1 MNNQKNRSH
10 FVNQV
15 TQKFSD
21 RSYYTRHIK
30 SRTAAQLSSYVLSTL
45 SIFAGFTALYKMLI
59 NLTGVN
65 DTLLNSLNDNFTLS
79 LLIFAIAIPML
90 YFLEVL
96 KHRFHSDGLQE
107 LFLVTDDLGAF
118 ERKVGAFLSIV
129 SICLS
134 GYGGYLIADEI
145 AGTQDQKTIVAIESK
160 YENKVND
167 LTTAIQSKKD
177 EISSV
182 TAKINDYQT
191 SSKYQNRQGKILYK
205 FINEISKL
213 ESQKA
218 RLSSELSSLE
228 AQQIGVNDDIKSEQ
242 ITAGVYDKI
251 GLTMNS
257 KATQG
262 FIFKM
267 AGGQLLIDILL
278 YLCLRFVVFFEYKV
292 AIEEGNIES
301 KKEAFKE
308 SKKPKQVK
316 TEVMDLDNGS
326 AVYARQT
333 IGFKTEN
340 RPQNRSKQTAPKQP
354 QNFVTQDT
362 QPQTK
367 QPKQGKQLT
376 IVGDYSKIRNNMM
389 NNYIRLQKGY
399 TVKRFENVKEGIE
412 YFCSLGLKCWIDDS
426 GKLQGDTL
434 TSGSL
439 KKDNVSVSW
448 DEANKKLN
456 IKYY

>member
-1 MNNQKNRSH
+1 MDNKRQH
-10 FVNQV
+10 FVNRV

-30 SRTAAQLSSYVLSTL
+30 SRRAAEWSSYVLSIL
-45 SIFAGFTALYKMLI
+45 SIFAGFTALYKILL

-79 LLIFAIAIPML
+79 LLVFAIAIPIL

-96 KHRFHSDGLQE
+96 KHRFHTDGLQE

-160 YENKVND
+160 YTNKVND
-167 LTTAIQSKKD
+167 LTAAISSKKD

-191 SSKYQNRQGKILYK
+191 SSKYQNKQGQILYK

-213 ESQKA
+213 ESQKV
-218 RLSSELSSLE
+218 RLSSELSGLE
-228 AQQIGVNDDIKSEQ
+228 AQQIAINDDIRSEQ
-242 ITAGVYDKI
+242 QKAGVYDKI

-257 KATQG
+257 EATKG

-278 YLCLRFVVFFEYKV
+278 YLALRFVVFFEYRV
-292 AIEEGNIES
+292 AIEEGKIET
-301 KKEAFKE
+301 KKEA
-308 SKKPKQVK
+308 VK
-316 TEVMDLDNGS
+316 TPKTTSKVVSSDILTTSNAGG
-326 AVYARQT
+326 VYARQT
-333 IGFKTEN
+333 IGFNT
-340 RPQNRSKQTAPKQP
+340 QNRSQNRAKQTESKQG
-354 QNFVTQDT
+354 QTFVTQDT
-362 QPQTK
+362 QPHT
-367 QPKQGKQLT
+367 KQGKQIT
-376 IVGDYSKIRNNMM
+376 IVGDYSKVRNNMM
-389 NNYIRLQKGY
+389 NNYSRLVKGY
-399 TVKRFENVKEGIE
+399 TDKRFENVKEGIE
-412 YFCSLGLKCWIDDS
+412 YFCSLGLKCYIDGD
-426 GKLQGDTL
+426 GKLQAETL
-434 TSGSL
+434 QGGTLS
-439 KKDNVSVSW
+439 KDSVKVSW
-448 DEANKKLN
+448 DDSKGLI

>member
-1 MNNQKNRSH
+1 MDNKRQH
-10 FVNQV
+10 FVNRV

-30 SRTAAQLSSYVLSTL
+30 SRRAAEWSSYVLSIL
-45 SIFAGFTALYKMLI
+45 SIFAGFTALYKILL

-79 LLIFAIAIPML
+79 LLVFAIAIPIL

-96 KHRFHSDGLQE
+96 KHRFHTDGLQE

-145 AGTQDQKTIVAIESK
+145 AGTQDQKTITAIESK
-160 YENKVND
+160 YTNKVND
-167 LTTAIQSKKD
+167 LTAAIVSKKD

-191 SSKYQNRQGKILYK
+191 SSKYQNKQGQILYK

-213 ESQKA
+213 ESQKV
-218 RLSSELSSLE
+218 RLSSELSGLE
-228 AQQIGVNDDIKSEQ
+228 AQQIAINDDIRSEQ
-242 ITAGVYDKI
+242 QKAGVYDKI

-257 KATQG
+257 EATKG

-278 YLCLRFVVFFEYKV
+278 YLALRFVVFFEYRV
-292 AIEEGNIES
+292 AIEEGKIET
-301 KKEAFKE
+301 KKEA
-308 SKKPKQVK
+308 VK
-316 TEVMDLDNGS
+316 TPKTTSKVVSSDILTTSNSGG
-326 AVYARQT
+326 VYARQT
-333 IGFKTEN
+333 IGFNT
-340 RPQNRSKQTAPKQP
+340 QNRSQNRAKQTESKQD
-354 QNFVTQDT
+354 QTFVTQDT
-362 QPQTK
+362 QPHT
-367 QPKQGKQLT
+367 KQGKQIT
-376 IVGDYSKIRNNMM
+376 IVGDYSKVRNNMM
-389 NNYIRLQKGY
+389 NNYSRLVKGY
-399 TVKRFENVKEGIE
+399 TDKRFENVKEGIE
-412 YFCSLGLKCWIDDS
+412 YFCSLGLKCYIDGD
-426 GKLQGDTL
+426 GKLQAETL
-434 TSGSL
+434 QGGTLS
-439 KKDNVSVSW
+439 KDFVKVSW
-448 DEANKKLN
+448 DDSKGLI

>member
-1 MNNQKNRSH
+1 MDNKRQH
-10 FVNQV
+10 FVNRV

-30 SRTAAQLSSYVLSTL
+30 SRRAAEWSSYVLSIL
-45 SIFAGFTALYKMLI
+45 SIFAGFTALYKILL

-79 LLIFAIAIPML
+79 LLVFAIAIPIL

-96 KHRFHSDGLQE
+96 KHRFHTDGLQE

-160 YENKVND
+160 YTNKVND
-167 LTTAIQSKKD
+167 LTAAISSKKA

-191 SSKYQNRQGKILYK
+191 SSKYQNKQGQILYK

-213 ESQKA
+213 ESQKV

-228 AQQIGVNDDIKSEQ
+228 AQQIAINDDIRSEQ
-242 ITAGVYDKI
+242 QKAGVYDKI

-257 KATQG
+257 EATKG

-278 YLCLRFVVFFEYKV
+278 YLAL
-292 AIEEGNIES
+292 A
-301 KKEAFKE
+301 
-308 SKKPKQVK
+308 
-316 TEVMDLDNGS
+316 
-326 AVYARQT
+326 
-333 IGFKTEN
+333 
-340 RPQNRSKQTAPKQP
+340 
-354 QNFVTQDT
+354 
-362 QPQTK
+362 
-367 QPKQGKQLT
+367 
-376 IVGDYSKIRNNMM
+376 
-389 NNYIRLQKGY
+389 
-399 TVKRFENVKEGIE
+399 
-412 YFCSLGLKCWIDDS
+412 
-426 GKLQGDTL
+426 
-434 TSGSL
+434 GSL
-439 KKDNVSVSW
+439 MVVILSKD
-448 DEANKKLN
+448 
-456 IKYY
+456 

>member
-10 FVNQV
+10 FVNRV

-228 AQQIGVNDDIKSEQ
+228 AQQIGVNDDIKS
-242 ITAGVYDKI
+242 
-251 GLTMNS
+251 
-257 KATQG
+257 
-262 FIFKM
+262 
-267 AGGQLLIDILL
+267 
-278 YLCLRFVVFFEYKV
+278 
-292 AIEEGNIES
+292 
-301 KKEAFKE
+301 
-308 SKKPKQVK
+308 
-316 TEVMDLDNGS
+316 
-326 AVYARQT
+326 
-333 IGFKTEN
+333 
-340 RPQNRSKQTAPKQP
+340 
-354 QNFVTQDT
+354 
-362 QPQTK
+362 
-367 QPKQGKQLT
+367 
-376 IVGDYSKIRNNMM
+376 
-389 NNYIRLQKGY
+389 
-399 TVKRFENVKEGIE
+399 
-412 YFCSLGLKCWIDDS
+412 
-426 GKLQGDTL
+426 
-434 TSGSL
+434 
-439 KKDNVSVSW
+439 
-448 DEANKKLN
+448 
-456 IKYY
+456 